1 MGWCHVNQSEC
12 VKRHLVQFCTGC
24 RAPGAPV
31 DMGSYGC
38 SHSTNDFIGLDVHR
52 VVHIIIILCVHC
64 TGWHQVLTI
73 TMGYCYR
80 DLKVDL
86 DRISFQNSICPIS
99 VRIFHFIIQL
109 LRLFRNWIYWFNIS
123 LYALNIKT
131 IRPTLQ
137 QIKYLTLK
145 NQGQGHGQ
153 DQNWWP
159 HLRPSV

>member
-12 VKRHLVQFCTGC
+12 VKRHLVQSCTGC
-24 RAPGAPV
+24 RAPGSPV

-64 TGWHQVLTI
+64 TRWHQVLTI
-73 TMGYCYR
+73 TMGYCYC

-86 DRISFQNSICPIS
+86 DRISFQNSICPMLGY
-99 VRIFHFIIQL
+99 FILSYNYYVCFAIEYIGS
-109 LRLFRNWIYWFNIS
+109 IYR
-123 LYALNIKT
+123 YMQRNIKT